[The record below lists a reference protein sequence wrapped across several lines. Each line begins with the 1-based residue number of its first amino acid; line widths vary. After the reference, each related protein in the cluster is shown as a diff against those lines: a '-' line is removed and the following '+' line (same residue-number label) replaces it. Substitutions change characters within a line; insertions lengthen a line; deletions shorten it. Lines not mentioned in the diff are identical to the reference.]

1 MRPRLLAAPAAR
13 APAPVRTRAHSSPVR
28 TRRRASSQRHRR
40 PTGSKAPRPL
50 RRPVTLPF
58 GGSQR
63 PQPSATPVLSSL
75 VQPRLPRRGFSI
87 LYAIPLALLLSPL
100 LLRPL
105 VGRLRAFR

>member
-1 MRPRLLAAPAAR
+1 
-13 APAPVRTRAHSSPVR
+13 
-28 TRRRASSQRHRR
+28 
-40 PTGSKAPRPL
+40 
-50 RRPVTLPF
+50 VTLPF

-75 VQPRLPRRGFSI
+75 VQPRLSRRGFSI